1 MNLAHGRLAYLVGIM
16 TLSMWV
22 GGGGLSLF
30 RGQRSLASVGKHYST
45 AEEGIKCGPHESDL
59 AASPHKLS
67 GKPG

>member
-1 MNLAHGRLAYLVGIM
+1 M